1 MRVVW
6 WCGMLAGLVL
16 LSGCGGGGAGQS
28 VVSNPEDLPVSC
40 VAKPAAGGCH
50 GHYQKFYYDYRHN
63 RCLAFS
69 YSGCGGRV
77 PFETLEDCVNYC
89 GASH

>member
-6 WCGMLAGLVL
+6 WCGVLAAVAL
-16 LSGCGGGGAGQS
+16 LGGCGGGGQTVAP
-28 VVSNPEDLPVSC
+28 NPEDLPVSC
-40 VAKPAAGGCH
+40 VAKPGVGSCH
-50 GHYQKFYYDYRHN
+50 GHYRKFYYDYRSN
-63 RCLAFS
+63 RCKAFN

-89 GASH
+89 GAVY